1 MRLAIL
7 IAGAILAIGAMR
19 GCSST
24 HEVKTGNPAVAT
36 TQGDSLLGT
45 QWVLRDLAG
54 SPALEKPQ
62 ATLGFPEAGHA
73 AGNGTCNQFNGSVSI
88 SGASIKFGPLAA
100 TRMACMENGI
110 GDQENRYLQA
120 LGAATRY
127 ELRGEKLLIYFQGND
142 KPLAFSRAAGGTP

>member
-1 MRLAIL
+1 MKPISL
-7 IAGAILAIGAMR
+7 IAGALLAIGAIR

-24 HEVKTGNPAVAT
+24 RQVKPGNPAAT
-36 TQGDSLLGT
+36 AESVSLVGT

-62 ATLGFPEAGHA
+62 ATLGFPGAGHA
-73 AGNGTCNQFNGSVSI
+73 AGNGSCNQFNGSVSI
-88 SGASIKFGPLAA
+88 SGVSIKFGPLAA

-110 GDQENRYLQA
+110 GDQEDRYLKA

-127 ELRGEKLLIYFQGND
+127 ELHGEKLLIYFEGSD
-142 KPLAFSRAAGGTP
+142 KPLAFSRAAGGNS